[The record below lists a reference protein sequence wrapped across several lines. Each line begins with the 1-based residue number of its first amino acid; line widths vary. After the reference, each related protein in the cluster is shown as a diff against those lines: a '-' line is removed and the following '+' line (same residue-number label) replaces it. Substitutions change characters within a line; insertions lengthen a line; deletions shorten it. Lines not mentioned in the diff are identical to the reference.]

1 MTKKDLEL
9 IIEVKEAELNGL
21 KALLEGEEKETEP
34 EKETKKTGRGR
45 KATKKEETKE
55 VEEEIEETE
64 DYESM
69 SSQNLY
75 KLCCKRGISSKCKKR
90 DKKTLI
96 EVLKAYDAEQNSDD
110 DWENEEEQEQEV
122 EKDPYEGLTAK
133 ELYKMCKDR
142 GLSAVPKKTA
152 DVYAK
157 ILKKA
162 DEEAKK
168 KEKTKVEDE
177 TEDDDDDDWEI

>member
-45 KATKKEETKE
+45 KATKKDETKD

-110 DWENEEEQEQEV
+110 EWDEEEQEV
-122 EKDPYEGLTAK
+122 EKDQYEGMTAK

-157 ILKKA
+157 ILKNA